1 MGSRAPLVVQY
12 KFNGLFDG
20 AKSRR
25 EHMSDAL
32 RDEDMKN
39 TS

>member
-1 MGSRAPLVVQY
+1 MGSRVPLVVRY
-12 KFNGLFDG
+12 KFNGLLYG
-20 AKSRR
+20 ANSRR